1 MGVIDSDARWCF
13 AMFRGRYDH
22 TVDEKGR
29 TSLPVKFRELLVGAY
44 DDRLVVTCQL
54 DACLVA
60 YPYAEWAL
68 LEEKLAQRSQF
79 DPTIVELKRHFV
91 ANAVECPVDK
101 AGRVLLP
108 QNLREYAS
116 ITSEVV
122 WVGQVKTIELW
133 AAPQWRAL
141 QVDARAPQT
150 VQALRAKLGGM
161 GL

>member
-1 MGVIDSDARWCF
+1 
-13 AMFRGRYDH
+13 MFRGRYDH
-22 TVDEKGR
+22 AVDEKGR

-44 DDRLVVTCQL
+44 DDRLIVTCQL
-54 DACLVA
+54 DPCLIA
-60 YPYAEWAL
+60 YPYAEWAAF
-68 LEEKLAQRSQF
+68 EEKLAQRSQF
-79 DPTIVELKRHFV
+79 DPSIVELKRFFV

-108 QNLREYAS
+108 QSLRDYAG

-133 AAPQWRAL
+133 SAPQWKLL
-141 QVDARAPQT
+141 QEDARAPQN
-150 VQALRAKLGGM
+150 VQALRAKLGGL